1 MGRIIR
7 VKVNWS
13 GFVGAPGYTNLYFE
27 PTDEPSPITQPTVD
41 NAVTKVQTFLT
52 TWRQWLPQGVTTG
65 VDANVEELDEVSGEL
80 QGFWAAT
87 VTAPAGGT
95 GSTAYAS
102 PAGACI
108 SWSTQ
113 GVRNGRRVRG
123 RTFMVPL
130 ASSAYDT
137 DGTIHGTHL
146 PNMRTAATALH
157 SDAGGA
163 RLVIWHRPSKLL
175 PIDGGAYDVITANI
189 SDKVAMLTSRR
200 D

>member
-1 MGRIIR
+1 MGHIIR

-27 PTDEPSPITQPTVD
+27 PVPESDTITQPTVD
-41 NAVTKVQTFLT
+41 AAVGKVQTFLG
-52 TWRQWLPQGVTTG
+52 TWRQWLPTVVTTG
-65 VDANVEELDEVSGEL
+65 VDSTVEELDEVTGAL
-80 QGFWAAT
+80 IGFWSAT
-87 VTAPAGGT
+87 VAAPAGGS
-95 GSTAYAS
+95 GSTAFAS

-108 SWSTQ
+108 SWGTQ

-146 PNMRTAATALH
+146 PVMRTAANTLH
-157 SDAGGA
+157 VDSNGA
-163 RLVIWHRPSKLL
+163 RLVVWARPNGSII
-175 PIDGGAYDVITANI
+175 PDGGAYDVITANI
-189 SDKVAMLTSRR
+189 TDKVAMLTSRR

>member
-27 PTDEPSPITQPTVD
+27 PVPESDVITQPVVD
-41 NAVTKVQTFLT
+41 NAVSKVQTFLG
-52 TWRQWLPQGVTTG
+52 TWRQWLPTVVTTG
-65 VDANVEELDEVSGEL
+65 VDSTIEEIDEQNGAL
-80 QGFWAAT
+80 QGFWSST
-87 VTAPAGGT
+87 VAAPAGGS
-95 GSTAYAS
+95 GSTSFAS

-108 SWSTQ
+108 SWGTQ

-146 PNMRTAATALH
+146 PVMRTAANTLH
-157 SDAGGA
+157 GDAGGS
-163 RLVIWHRPSKLL
+163 RLVIWARPNGGII
-175 PIDGGAYDVITANI
+175 PDGGAYDVITANI
-189 SDKVAMLTSRR
+189 TDKVAMLTSRR